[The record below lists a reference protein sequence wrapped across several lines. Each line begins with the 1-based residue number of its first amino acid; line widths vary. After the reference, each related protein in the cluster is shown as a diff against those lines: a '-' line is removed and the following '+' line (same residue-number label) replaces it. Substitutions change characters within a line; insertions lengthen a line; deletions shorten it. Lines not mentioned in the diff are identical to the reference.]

1 MTSAIAARN
10 SVLSEEAFKGLGVFE
25 EGSSLEDDGDTE
37 YDDESEFEASID
49 DGNDDDDDE
58 LSVRRLGLPQRLV
71 ETLVKRGI
79 TKLFPIQRAVLV
91 PALEGRDI
99 IGRAKTGTGKTL
111 AFAIPIIKKLT
122 EEDEQNRNRIVG
134 RMPRVLVLA
143 PTRELAKQ
151 VENEIKESAPYLQ
164 TVCVYGGV
172 SYTLQKNQLSR
183 GVDIVVGTPGRLI
196 DLVNSNILKLG
207 EVQFF
212 GS

>member
-172 SYTLQKNQLSR
+172 SYTLQKKPTESW
-183 GVDIVVGTPGRLI
+183 G
-196 DLVNSNILKLG
+196 
-207 EVQFF
+207 
-212 GS
+212 

>member
-79 TKLFPIQRAVLV
+79 TKLFPIQVISPFL
-91 PALEGRDI
+91 P
-99 IGRAKTGTGKTL
+99 
-111 AFAIPIIKKLT
+111 F
-122 EEDEQNRNRIVG
+122 
-134 RMPRVLVLA
+134 
-143 PTRELAKQ
+143 
-151 VENEIKESAPYLQ
+151 YLC
-164 TVCVYGGV
+164 T
-172 SYTLQKNQLSR
+172 S
-183 GVDIVVGTPGRLI
+183 
-196 DLVNSNILKLG
+196 
-207 EVQFF
+207 
-212 GS
+212 